1 MTRINVCPECKTE
14 VKEPFYVNV
23 IQDKRLPNDFH
34 YFYQCPKCKRVF
46 VEVN

>member
-1 MTRINVCPECKTE
+1 MTRINVCSECKTE
-14 VKEPFYVNV
+14 VKKPFYVNV
-23 IQDKRLPNDFH
+23 IQNKHGLPDFH